1 MDPEQR
7 EKIEMKRKLYGWVIR
22 ATVKTGKVPLIEGN
36 ASGKKLGGEMIRS
49 RWQKKI
55 VMNF

>member
-1 MDPEQR
+1 MDPKQR

-36 ASGKKLGGEMIRS
+36 ASGKKLGGEMA
-49 RWQKKI
+49 
-55 VMNF
+55 